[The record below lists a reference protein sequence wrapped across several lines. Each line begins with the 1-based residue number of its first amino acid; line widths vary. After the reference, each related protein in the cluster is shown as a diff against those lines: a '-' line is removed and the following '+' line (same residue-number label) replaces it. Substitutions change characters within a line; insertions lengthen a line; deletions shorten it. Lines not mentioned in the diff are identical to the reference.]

1 MWVNMSIFLER
12 DAIFGMDTQVT
23 PESIL
28 GYVILISKVIWGH
41 QWSTAVNW
49 GQNCKMT
56 LRDAIFCMYTHMI
69 PRNNVDYVNL
79 TSKVNGGHQRWKLR
93 GHWRSK
99 IAEVIPYLKKTLE
112 MQFFTCMFLLYLF
125 TSDIIKYWPPRSL
138 EVTRGKKI

>member
-23 PESIL
+23 PESII
-28 GYVILISKVIWGH
+28 GYVILISEVIWGH
-41 QWSTAVNW
+41 QRSTTVNW
-49 GQNCKMT
+49 GHSGQNCKST

-99 IAEVIPYLKKTLE
+99 IAEVILTKKNTRDAIFYMYVLIVSIYIGYYKI
-112 MQFFTCMFLLYLF
+112 L
-125 TSDIIKYWPPRSL
+125 TSKVI
-138 EVTRGKKI
+138 RGH